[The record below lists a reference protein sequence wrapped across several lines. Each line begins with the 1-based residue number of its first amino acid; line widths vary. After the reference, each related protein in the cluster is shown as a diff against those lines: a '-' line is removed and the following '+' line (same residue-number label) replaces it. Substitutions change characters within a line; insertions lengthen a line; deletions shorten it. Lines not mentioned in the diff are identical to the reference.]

1 MKRFLS
7 LLFILIVSLSGL
19 MGCSQKSSP
28 PVLSKCMNIGNSL
41 DSPKGDN
48 WGVPMDISYF
58 KTIKD
63 AGFSCVRLP
72 VRFSDY
78 VDSSSADYTLDSA
91 FMTQIDS
98 YVAAAQKNH
107 LTLILDLHHFDA
119 IMQDPMGNENLLL
132 SIWKQLATR
141 YKDEPD
147 SLVFELLNEPQANM
161 DATTWNTILSD
172 TVKAIRKIDTKHY
185 LIVGGVN
192 YNSIDSLSDLKL
204 PKDSKLIA
212 TFHYYEPNEV
222 CFQGVP
228 YQTNYENLSN
238 IAWNGTVDE
247 VNYLNTRLKT
257 AKAWATKNHVPLFM
271 GEFGISKA
279 APASTRLSW
288 ISSVCNEASSL
299 NISYGYW
306 ELGSSFGIYDLS
318 SKTWNQDL
326 LNAIIHP
333 TAD

>member
-7 LLFILIVSLSGL
+7 LFLILIVSITSF
-19 MGCSQKSSP
+19 MGCSQQSSL
-28 PVLSKCMNIGNSL
+28 PVLSKCINIGNSL

-78 VDSSSADYTLDSA
+78 VDSSSSDYTLDPT
-91 FMTQIDS
+91 FMSQIDS
-98 YVAAAQKNH
+98 YVAEAQKNH
-107 LTLILDLHHFDA
+107 LTLILDLHHFEA
-119 IMQDPMGNENLLL
+119 IMQDPKGNEACLLA
-132 SIWKQLATR
+132 IWKQLATR

-147 SLVFELLNEPQANM
+147 SLVFELLNEPQDNL
-161 DATTWNTILSD
+161 DAATWNTILAD
-172 TVKAIRKIDTKHY
+172 TVKTIRQIDTKHY
-185 LIVGGVN
+185 LIVGGAN
-192 YNSIDSLSDLKL
+192 YNSIDALSDLKL

-212 TFHYYEPNEV
+212 TFHYYEPNNV

-228 YQTNYENLSN
+228 YQTDYENLSN
-238 IAWNGTVDE
+238 ITWNGTTDE
-247 VNYLNTRLKT
+247 VNYLNSRLKT
-257 AKAWATKNHVPLFM
+257 AKAWAVKNKVPLFM
-271 GEFGISKA
+271 GEFGISKT

-299 NISYGYW
+299 NIGYGYW
-306 ELGSSFGIYDLS
+306 ELGSFFGIYDLS

-326 LNAIIHP
+326 LSAIIHP
-333 TAD
+333 TSE